1 MNPEK
6 IIQRDDRRLR
16 AVSTPVALAEIGGPA
31 LNDLLR
37 RMSAA
42 LAACDDGVALA
53 APQIGENRR
62 IFIVS
67 GKIFEPPETADLVF
81 INPRIKKLSR
91 RQAVLE
97 EGCLSVR
104 QVFGQVTRAEK
115 ASVEAY
121 DARGKKFV
129 RHGSGLLAQIFQHE
143 IDHLDGILFTDKA
156 KNLQTASP
164 QFAFFGTDEFAVK
177 VLAELNRLGL
187 RPALVVTTPDTR
199 RGRGQKLTPPPVKL
213 WALEH
218 NIPVFDSTY
227 NLKPP
232 PRRRAGNTYNLFLV
246 ASYGKILPPEILRLP
261 KHGVLNIHPSLLP
274 KYRGPSPIQSAILNG
289 DPETGV
295 SIMLVDEQMDHGPLL
310 ASKNYN
316 LKPLPRRQAG
326 KTSQL
331 VARDDLATLGAELFA
346 EILPDWLAGKIKPI
360 PQNHAAATFTRKF
373 TKADAEIKLTDP
385 AELNYRKVLALN
397 PNPGTWL
404 TMENGARL
412 KIKSAR
418 LADDGRFEPLRVVP
432 EGGKEIDYRDFHHR
446 AEI

>member
-16 AVSTPVALAEIGGPA
+16 AVSTPVALVEIGGPA

-42 LAACDDGVALA
+42 LATCDDGVALA

-199 RGRGQKLTPPPVKL
+199 RGRGQRLTPPPVKL
-213 WALEH
+213 WALEQD
-218 NIPVFDSTY
+218 IPVFDSTY
-227 NLKPP
+227 NLKP
-232 PRRRAGNTYNLFLV
+232 NTYNLFLV

-295 SIMLVDEQMDHGPLL
+295 TLMLVDEQIDHGPLL
-310 ASKNYN
+310 ASKTYN
-316 LKPLPRRQAG
+316 LKP
-326 KTSQL
+326 KTSRL
-331 VARDDLATLGAELFA
+331 VVRDALAKLGAELFA
-346 EILPDWLAGKIKPI
+346 EILPDWLAGKIKPM
-360 PQNHAAATFTRKF
+360 PQNHAAATYSRKF
-373 TKADAEIKLTDP
+373 TKADAEIKLSDA

-404 TMENGARL
+404 GLANGARL

-432 EGGKEIDYRDFHHR
+432 EGGREVDYEDFLR
-446 AEI
+446 RGSRN